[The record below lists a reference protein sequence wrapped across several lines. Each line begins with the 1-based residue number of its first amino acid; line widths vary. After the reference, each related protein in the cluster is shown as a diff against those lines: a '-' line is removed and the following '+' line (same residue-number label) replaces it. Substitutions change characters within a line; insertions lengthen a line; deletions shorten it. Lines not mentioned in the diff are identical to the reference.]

1 VTSYAASG
9 VRGLNRRQALRAAAA
24 GAACAVAPVVRAE
37 RDAPPIIDTH
47 QHLWDL
53 NRFRL
58 PWLKDAGE
66 VLNRTYTTEDYL
78 KAAAGLNVVRAVY
91 VEVDVE
97 PAQRERETEYVIDLC
112 RRKVGPT
119 VAAVV
124 GGATEQ
130 ETFPQSVSRHKDGPY
145 VKGVR
150 SSFDAGLAAGEVFVK
165 NLRALGAMGMS
176 FDINSSGSGL
186 ERAAA
191 VAEQCP
197 DTVFVVDHCGNIG
210 AEAFRRAGAPAGS
223 AERRNPWQR
232 AMTALAGRQ
241 NVVCK
246 ISGVMEAARTG
257 LAGEEEYAA
266 VINHCLEWFGPDRV
280 IFASN
285 WPVVNRAGSFGAWVK
300 LLRSVTAG
308 RPAADVRKLF
318 SDNAIRHYR
327 LGAD

>member
-1 VTSYAASG
+1 VTGDAASG
-9 VRGLNRRQALRAAAA
+9 VRGPNRRQVLRAAAA
-24 GAACAVAPVVRAE
+24 GAACAAAPVVRAE
-37 RDAPPIIDTH
+37 QDTPPIIDTH

-66 VLNRTYTTEDYL
+66 VLNRTYTTDDYL

-91 VEVDVE
+91 MEVDVE
-97 PAQRERETEYVIDLC
+97 PAQREREAEYVIDLC
-112 RRKVGPT
+112 RRKIGPT
-119 VAAVV
+119 VAAVI
-124 GGATEQ
+124 GGAAGQ
-130 ETFPQSVSRHKDGPY
+130 ETFPQFVSRHKDSPY

-150 SSFDAGLAAGEVFVK
+150 SSFDAGLTAGDVFVK

-176 FDINSSGSGL
+176 FDINSGGAGL
-186 ERAAA
+186 ERAAV

-197 DTVFVVDHCGNIG
+197 ETVFVVDHCGNIG
-210 AEAFRRAGAPAGS
+210 AEAFRRTGAPAGS
-223 AERRNPWQR
+223 AERRNQWER
-232 AMTALAGRQ
+232 AIAALADRP

-246 ISGVMEAARTG
+246 ISGVMEAARAG
-257 LAGEEEYAA
+257 LAGDDEYAA
-266 VINHCLEWFGPDRV
+266 VINHCVEWFGPDRV

-318 SDNAIRHYR
+318 RDNAIRHYR
-327 LGAD
+327 LGAG